1 MGPHKH
7 SRDISKNSGEKQ
19 VSSIVETIETESGLN
34 LTQGVSIP
42 TWKFSSNAS
51 LDAIKDEDGTMWVIS
66 KFYFKC

>member
-7 SRDISKNSGEKQ
+7 SRNISKNSSEKQ
-19 VSSIVETIETESGLN
+19 DSSIVEMIEAESGLIV
-34 LTQGVSIP
+34 TQGVSIP

-51 LDAIKDEDGTMWVIS
+51 LDAIKDEDDTMWVIS

>member
-51 LDAIKDEDGTMWVIS
+51 LDAIKDEDGTM
-66 KFYFKC
+66 